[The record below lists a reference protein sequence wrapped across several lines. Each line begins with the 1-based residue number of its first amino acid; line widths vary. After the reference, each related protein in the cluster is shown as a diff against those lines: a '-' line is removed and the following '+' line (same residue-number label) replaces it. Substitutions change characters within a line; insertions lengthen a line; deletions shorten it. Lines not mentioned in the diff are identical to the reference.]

1 MHNELYFPYFIKN
14 KSGQY
19 YRGTA
24 YGDCRDWTS
33 DPRPIIG
40 EAYSYTL
47 KGAYKKIAQF
57 PVMFHECKIIRI
69 D

>member
-1 MHNELYFPYFIKN
+1 MNTALHFPYLIQN
-14 KSGQY
+14 QTGQY

-24 YGDCRDWTS
+24 YGDGRDWTS

-47 KGAYKKIAQF
+47 QGAYRKIAQF
-57 PVMFHECKIIRI
+57 PVMFKECKIIRI